1 MLENAGG
8 QVFGCREQQA
18 RHNAAMQIDEVEPVT
33 SVSEGDSELAE
44 RLGQEL
50 TDYNT
55 RITGVGDQRG
65 LSVQVRDAAGDL
77 VAGLTGWT
85 WGTCA
90 GIELVWVREDQRQ
103 NGYGG
108 RLLEAAEV
116 EARERGCVQ
125 MLVSSFTFQAP
136 DFYKRNGY
144 LEFARSLG
152 IPTSG
157 SADVHMV
164 KALSALDGSAGRD

>member
-1 MLENAGG
+1 
-8 QVFGCREQQA
+8 
-18 RHNAAMQIDEVEPVT
+18 
-33 SVSEGDSELAE
+33 
-44 RLGQEL
+44 
-50 TDYNT
+50 
-55 RITGVGDQRG
+55 
-65 LSVQVRDAAGDL
+65 
-77 VAGLTGWT
+77 
-85 WGTCA
+85 
-90 GIELVWVREDQRQ
+90 
-103 NGYGG
+103 
-108 RLLEAAEV
+108 
-116 EARERGCVQ
+116 

>member
-1 MLENAGG
+1 MDVDAG
-8 QVFGCREQQA
+8 
-18 RHNAAMQIDEVEPVT
+18 AAVT
-33 SVSEGDSELAE
+33 TVGESDRELAE

-50 TDYNT
+50 TDFNT
-55 RITGVGDQRG
+55 RATGVGDERG
-65 LSVQVRDAAGDL
+65 LSVQVRDADGDL

-90 GIELVWVREDQRQ
+90 GINLVWVREDQRRS
-103 NGYGG
+103 GFGG
-108 RLLEAAEV
+108 RLLEAAEA
-116 EARERGCVQ
+116 EALEGGCVQ

-144 LEFARSLG
+144 REFARSEG

-157 SADVHMV
+157 RADVHMV
-164 KALSALDGSAGRD
+164 KLLGGSAEGD